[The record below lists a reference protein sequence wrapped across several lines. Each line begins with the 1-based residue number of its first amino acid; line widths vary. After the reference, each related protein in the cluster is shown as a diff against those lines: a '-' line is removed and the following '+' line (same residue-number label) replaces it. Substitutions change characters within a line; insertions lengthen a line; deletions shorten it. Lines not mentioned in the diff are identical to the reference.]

1 MPATAGVL
9 GRVQL
14 REALLG
20 HTKGLKSQ
28 INKNAADTAFAASM
42 VAKAVGRNTIATTPS
57 DLSKEP
63 KDNRIWTG
71 AMYEAFDAEV
81 NQRGNKI
88 TVRYGWIRNKKN
100 YFLIQED
107 GGQVGSKTVTG
118 MHAMTN
124 AQLAVE
130 RYLLSKG
137 IK

>member
-1 MPATAGVL
+1 MAGL
-9 GRVQL
+9 AGRVQL
-14 REALLG
+14 RQGLLA

-28 INKNAADTAFAASM
+28 INSQAADTALNAALI
-42 VAKAVGRNTIATTPS
+42 AKNTGQNTIATTPS
-57 DLSKEP
+57 DLSHEP

-71 AMYEAFDAEV
+71 AMYNAFDAEV

-88 TVRYGWIRNKKN
+88 TVRFGWIRNKKN

-107 GGQVGSKTVTG
+107 GGQVGTKTVTG